1 MLRKGFIGPI
11 GDDLPS
17 LIPLLIALVIFFSS
31 FTFAFV
37 VFDDRTA
44 NFKADLESQEVARVL
59 RYNGYIADL
68 ASFKQLC
75 SRIQVSE
82 VSYFAGIST
91 KLPEKMESGDTIF
104 DFIAADAE
112 DVFLD
117 DGDYT
122 CTNAD
127 NEDIPESPGDAKRY
141 QVITTIYPVA
151 VEHETIAKAAH
162 LLVITWK

>member
-1 MLRKGFIGPI
+1 MLSKGFIGPI

-31 FTFAFV
+31 FTFTFV

-59 RYNGYIADL
+59 RYNGYIPDL
-68 ASFKQLC
+68 AAFEQLC
-75 SRIQVSE
+75 AQIQVSE

-91 KLPEKMESGDTIF
+91 ELPQKLAEADTIF
-104 DFIAADAE
+104 DFMANAD

-122 CTNAD
+122 CTNAA
-127 NEDIPESPGDAKRY
+127 NADIPTSPEEAKRY

-162 LLVITWK
+162 LLVVTWK